1 MSEIRT
7 TRTEAERSTDIN
19 GNTPG
24 LSNRINAPEVGSPST
39 PIGVYDRPARARS
52 ASSNTMFLI
61 LLILVIL
68 ILAFLAYRW
77 WF

>member
-7 TRTEAERSTDIN
+7 TRAEAERSTDIN

-24 LSNRINAPEVGSPST
+24 LSNRIDTREVGSPST
-39 PIGVYDRPARARS
+39 PVGVYERPAGTRS